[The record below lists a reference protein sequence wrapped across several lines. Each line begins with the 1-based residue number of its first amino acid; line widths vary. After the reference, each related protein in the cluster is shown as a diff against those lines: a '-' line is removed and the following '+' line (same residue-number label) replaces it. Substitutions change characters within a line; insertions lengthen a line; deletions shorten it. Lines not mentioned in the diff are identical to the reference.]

1 MPKADEK
8 TIIDL
13 EHEFWQTMIDKDVE
27 KAVPMLADRVIVT
40 GAQGASTI
48 EVETF
53 ATMMS
58 EGNWELHKF
67 SLDNV
72 QVEFPHP
79 DVAVIAYK
87 VREELKVD
95 GKPIVLEAADAST
108 WIKKDKQWRCALHT
122 ESVLGDPFGRDK
134 AAGANK

>member
-1 MPKADEK
+1 MTKADEK

-13 EHEFWQTMIDKDVE
+13 EHEFWQTMIDKDTE

-40 GAQGASTI
+40 GPQGASTI
-48 EVETF
+48 DHDTF
-53 ATMMS
+53 AEMMS
-58 EGNWELHKF
+58 EGNWELQKF
-67 SLDNV
+67 SLNNV
-72 QVEFPHP
+72 QVEFPQS

-95 GKPIVLEAADAST
+95 GKPLVLEAADAST
-108 WIKKDKQWRCALHT
+108 WIKKNNEWRCALHT

-134 AAGANK
+134 VGTAG